1 VIIDTAVYADGHP
14 TASETIAGA
23 LQTRQGSDDF
33 ACIVLHEPHQEE
45 LDSLAGGLQVERAR
59 IEQAIQRPRRAGI
72 QPFGNPLCVWLA
84 CACYR
89 SGAQALQVGWICVLL
104 GEGLV
109 VAMSFDEGLEV
120 LKAVRRRMEVGSDRL
135 WRSPGDVLREI
146 ADAVFDGKSGRA
158 RRIHALT
165 RVVVELHQETE
176 PLAET
181 LDRFLESADAGA
193 REVLDPARHRLRRV
207 TEKLNGYRDLLSSL
221 LGLNL
226 TMVGQKISA
235 WGAILIVPTLIAG
248 VFGMNAKTTYFGWVH
263 GAYGF
268 DALVAIMVVLS
279 VVLYLLFKR
288 SGWL

>member
-1 VIIDTAVYADGHP
+1 MKAPRHSTSVSNTGRWITDKSLTARTKRRYGEGVIIDTAVYADGRR

-120 LKAVRRRMEVGSDRL
+120 LKAVRRRMEDGSDRL

-146 ADAVFDGKSGRA
+146 ADAVFDGYDDAVDNLDGD
-158 RRIHALT
+158 I
-165 RVVVELHQETE
+165 VQ
-176 PLAET
+176 AE
-181 LDRFLESADAGA
+181 
-193 REVLDPARHRLRRV
+193 
-207 TEKLNGYRDLLSSL
+207 
-221 LGLNL
+221 
-226 TMVGQKISA
+226 
-235 WGAILIVPTLIAG
+235 
-248 VFGMNAKTTYFGWVH
+248 
-263 GAYGF
+263 
-268 DALVAIMVVLS
+268 
-279 VVLYLLFKR
+279 KR
-288 SGWL
+288 SSTASRVAPGGYTRSPAWWSNYTR